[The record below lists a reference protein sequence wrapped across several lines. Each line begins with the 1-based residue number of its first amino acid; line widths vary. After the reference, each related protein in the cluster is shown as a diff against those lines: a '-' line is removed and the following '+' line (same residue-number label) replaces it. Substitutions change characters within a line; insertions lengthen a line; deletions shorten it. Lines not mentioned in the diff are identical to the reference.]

1 MMTYQELL
9 EMKHARAE
17 KLKEGQGLLAKKDL
31 EGHKA
36 LMAEIEGMN
45 AEIDAAEKQLELERT
60 YGESE
65 GDGQA
70 RKVYAPGQEGEGQD
84 GYTKAVKDFAAAA
97 RAGFPVRKD
106 SGGMLSED
114 SDPDGGYTV
123 PEDIVNRIIRFREAK
138 ESLLGEVRV
147 VNVTTKSGKRTYKKR
162 SQHTGFATV
171 AEAKKFGK
179 TATPQF
185 GVMEYEIE
193 KRGGYLPVTN
203 ELLED
208 SDENV
213 AGIVEEWLGDEAR
226 VTANK
231 EILAVIFTKAAQDL
245 KDLDGILKAW
255 VGLGSTFRATSKLYT
270 NDDGLLWLGTLK
282 DANGRYLLSPNPADP
297 KQLQLALGPHTLP
310 VKTYDNDTIPS
321 TEGKIPVIL
330 GDLKEGITY
339 WDRRQFSVKVSDTA
353 VVGELNAFEED
364 LNIWRGSLRDDCTA
378 RDEEAFV
385 NGYISAEWASD
396 GGTLGKLTVTSAAGT
411 ASGDTKLTVSPA
423 KAEGSVYKYKAAAAE
438 TAVTYGQNVQGWT
451 AWDGSADITAATG
464 QVITVVEA
472 DSSYKALKA
481 GSATVTAKA

>member
-1 MMTYQELL
+1 MTYQELL
-9 EMKHARAE
+9 ALKHKRAE
-17 KLKEGQGLLAKKDL
+17 KLKEGQALLDKKDL

-36 LMAEIEGMN
+36 LIAEVEGMN

-60 YGESE
+60 YGGEPE
-65 GDGQA
+65 GGSQPQ
-70 RKVYAPGQEGEGQD
+70 KVYTPGQEDEGAD
-84 GYTKAVKDFAAAA
+84 SYAKAVKSFAAAA
-97 RAGFPVRKD
+97 RAGFPVQKEA
-106 SGGMLSED
+106 GGLMSEG

-162 SQHTGFATV
+162 SQHTGFSTV
-171 AEAKKFGK
+171 AEARKFGK
-179 TATPQF
+179 TSTPQF

-231 EILAVIFTKAAQDL
+231 EILAVISAKVAQDL
-245 KDLDGILKAW
+245 KDLDGILTAW
-255 VGLGSTFRATSKLYT
+255 VRLGSTFRATSKLYT

-282 DANGRYLLSPNPADP
+282 DENGRYLLSPNPADP

-321 TEGKIPVIL
+321 SEGKIPVIL

-364 LNIWRGSLRDDCTA
+364 LTIWRGSLRDDCTA

-385 NGYISAEWASD
+385 NGYISAEWASG

-464 QVITVVEA
+464 QIITVVEA

-481 GSATVTAKA
+481 GSATVTAKD